1 MFLKMFTLQT
11 WLHRRV
17 IKLITLSVKK
27 KLNLEQ
33 VGQVKFFYSLAHS
46 NDIDPL
52 DICKFILMYLSEVF
66 A

>member
-11 WLHRRV
+11 WLHRGV

-27 KLNLEQ
+27 LNLEQ
-33 VGQVKFFYSLAHS
+33 VGQVEFFYSLAHS

-52 DICKFILMYLSEVF
+52 DMGKFILMYLSEVF